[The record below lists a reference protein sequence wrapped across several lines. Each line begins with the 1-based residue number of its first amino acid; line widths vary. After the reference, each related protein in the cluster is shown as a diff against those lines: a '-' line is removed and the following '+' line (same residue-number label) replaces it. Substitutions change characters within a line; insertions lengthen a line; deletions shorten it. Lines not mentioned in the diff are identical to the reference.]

1 MHVVCV
7 TVKVKPEMGDDF
19 LKAIQENRAATRHEP
34 GNIRF
39 DILLSAEAAE
49 VDDPEEYLLFE
60 VYKTREDFT
69 AHQQTAHYLKFR
81 DTVAEM
87 MAEPRKGAHYTVVE
101 ADPL

>member
-1 MHVVCV
+1 
-7 TVKVKPEMGDDF
+7 
-19 LKAIQENRAATRHEP
+19 
-34 GNIRF
+34 
-39 DILLSAEAAE
+39 

-87 MAEPRKGAHYTVVE
+87 MAEPRKGAHYIVVE